1 MTTPDIEHVAALI
14 REVALEVVLPRWR
27 RLTPEEVREKA
38 PGDLVTDIDMAAEAR
53 LEDGLKALTPGV
65 PVIGEERVA
74 ALPHLLDELPGLPHA
89 WIVDP
94 IDGTANYV
102 RGQEAFAVMVSY
114 VVGGR
119 VAAAWVYLPA
129 FDEMASAEAGSGAW
143 INGGRVRPPE
153 LSDDPAEMV
162 GSAHT
167 GRLPPLLREAVRANL
182 KRIKDNRPA
191 FCAGFDYLAL
201 LHGRRHFTL
210 YSRTLPWD
218 HLPGALLVTEAG
230 GKAARFDGEPFLD
243 AAFKPGPGI
252 LSAMSDWVWRRAQE
266 ALFGPQQNND

>member
-1 MTTPDIEHVAALI
+1 MTTPDIDHVAALV

-53 LEDGLKALTPGV
+53 LEDGLKSITPGV

-74 ALPHLLDELPGLPHA
+74 ALPHLLDELPGLPRA

-94 IDGTANYV
+94 IDGTANFV
-102 RGQEAFAVMVSY
+102 RGQEAFAVMVAY
-114 VVGGR
+114 IAGGR
-119 VAAAWVYLPA
+119 VAASWVYLPA
-129 FDEMASAEAGSGAW
+129 FDEMAAAEAASGTW
-143 INGGRVRPPE
+143 INGVRATPPD
-153 LSDDPAEMV
+153 LADDPALMV

-167 GRLPPLLREAVRANL
+167 GRLPPPLREAVRANL

-191 FCAGFDYLAL
+191 FCAGYDYLAL

-218 HLPGALLVTEAG
+218 HLPGALLVSEAG
-230 GKAARFDGEPFLD
+230 GKAARFDGQPFLD
-243 AAFKPGPGI
+243 EAFKPGPGI
-252 LSAMSDWVWRRAQE
+252 LSAMTDRVWRRARE
-266 ALFGPQQNND
+266 VLLGDIC